1 MASLEKDA
9 RNKPSSER
17 KLHSLKDIIAME
29 ELKKD
34 TSITKGVL
42 TTARSILETED
53 GEENKKCF
61 KQLIDSHLPKWCNQ

>member
-9 RNKPSSER
+9 HNKPSSER
-17 KLHSLKDIIAME
+17 KLHSLKDIIAIG

-53 GEENKKCF
+53 GEENKKC
-61 KQLIDSHLPKWCNQ
+61 

>member
-1 MASLEKDA
+1 MASLEKNA
-9 RNKPSSER
+9 RNKPLSER

-42 TTARSILETED
+42 TTARSSSNCLTVIYRN
-53 GEENKKCF
+53 GAISKA
-61 KQLIDSHLPKWCNQ
+61 I